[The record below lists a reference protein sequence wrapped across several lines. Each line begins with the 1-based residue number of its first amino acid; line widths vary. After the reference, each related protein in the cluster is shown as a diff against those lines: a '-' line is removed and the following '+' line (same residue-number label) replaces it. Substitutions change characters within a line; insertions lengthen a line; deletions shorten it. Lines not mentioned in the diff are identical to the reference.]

1 MVTPGIAP
9 AHCLERGPGLRGR
22 KGKQVEAHTLP
33 GLSSLSCRSGET
45 RATRAPRTAQPR
57 GESFV
62 KNPAGSPLGALGG
75 GVQGSCQTLEKT
87 RLQGLGTAPV
97 PTGQDGKLT
106 IRGALG
112 RVLGSAHQEA

>member
-9 AHCLERGPGLRGR
+9 ADRLERGPGLRGR

-33 GLSSLSCRSGET
+33 GLRSLSCRSGET

-57 GESFV
+57 GERFV
-62 KNPAGSPLGALGG
+62 KKPADSPPGALGSGVG
-75 GVQGSCQTLEKT
+75 GSYRTLEKT
-87 RLQGLGTAPV
+87 HLQGLGTAPL
-97 PTGQDGKLT
+97 PTSQDGELT

-112 RVLGSAHQEA
+112 RVLGSAHQWA